1 MGWKSSLFC
10 LFVQAFERAIVMNG
24 WDLSLGYRLTASIP
38 CYEYICL
45 EGLKIIA
52 WHWASC
58 KRFFAP
64 VKIENQLLAVIIIA
78 RLGSPA

>member
-24 WDLSLGYRLTASIP
+24 WDLSLGYRLTAGIP

-45 EGLKIIA
+45 EGIKIIA
-52 WHWASC
+52 WHCSSC
-58 KRFFAP
+58 KQFFFLSRP
-64 VKIENQLLAVIIIA
+64 KTSFFL
-78 RLGSPA
+78 R